1 MTTKSKRKS
10 EIAGLTA
17 LWEDDGTERAPARGI
32 LARATQTQDDQG
44 AGPDVER
51 VAASDLFAGAEA
63 DAVGKGG
70 CPLWLGW
77 VSPLVAFGSLWFF
90 PLVLARSEIFEFI
103 EGGTIRFVVTG
114 VSVNSRR

>member
-70 CPLWLGW
+70 CPLW
-77 VSPLVAFGSLWFF
+77 FGSLWFF

-103 EGGTIRFVVTG
+103 EGGTIRLVVTG